1 MSGSKLEAIPALKG
15 NRVRTALRKARM
27 ARGMTQADVAA
38 MARVRERE
46 VWAAER
52 GERPEGLAAI
62 AFVLGVSLE
71 GKEHT
76 R

>member
-1 MSGSKLEAIPALKG
+1 MSGRKPEGIPALKG
-15 NRVRTALRKARM
+15 NGVRTALHKARM
-27 ARGMTQADVAA
+27 ARGMSQADVASK
-38 MARVRERE
+38 ARVQECD

-52 GERPEGLAAI
+52 GETPRGLSAI
-62 AFVLGVSLE
+62 CFVLGVSLE